1 MKKKIIY
8 WTLMVVLLLLFLVS
22 DKLGSI
28 GILLGYW
35 VGVTMGITNPPITN
49 TKERSVKKYQE
60 KNLTN

>member
-49 TKERSVKKYQE
+49 TKER
-60 KNLTN
+60 